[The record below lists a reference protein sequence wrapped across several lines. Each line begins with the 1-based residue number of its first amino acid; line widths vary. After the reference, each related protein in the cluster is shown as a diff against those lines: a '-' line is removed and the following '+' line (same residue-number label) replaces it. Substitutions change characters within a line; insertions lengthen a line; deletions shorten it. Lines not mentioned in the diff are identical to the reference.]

1 MTNNGH
7 TWQVDLPA
15 EGSSLK
21 GGAIPGVFKV
31 DFHKTSEQNFW
42 SQAWQMHAH
51 WGSRHGQG
59 SEHALDG
66 KKFDAELHIVHF
78 NPKVSQLREAITISE
93 QTLEAGVKK

>member
-1 MTNNGH
+1 
-7 TWQVDLPA
+7 
-15 EGSSLK
+15 
-21 GGAIPGVFKV
+21 
-31 DFHKTSEQNFW
+31 
-42 SQAWQMHAH
+42 MHAH